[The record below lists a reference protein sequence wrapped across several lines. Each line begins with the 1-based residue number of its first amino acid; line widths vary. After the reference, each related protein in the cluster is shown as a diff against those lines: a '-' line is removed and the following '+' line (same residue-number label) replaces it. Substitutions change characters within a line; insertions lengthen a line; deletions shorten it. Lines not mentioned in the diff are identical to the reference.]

1 MLIPPLLLIGCG
13 RMGNAL
19 LRGWEAQGL
28 SSSVVVDPG
37 AAVVPPPH
45 LKVDDASLVPVSFKP
60 EIVILAVKP
69 QTVDAILPLVV
80 PFVRDAIV
88 LSIMAGRSI
97 SGLASALGGDV
108 AIVRAMPNT
117 PAAIGRGITVACAGP
132 GVRAPQRELCARLL
146 AAAGAAAWVENEA
159 LLDPVTALSGSGPAY
174 VFLLAELLEA
184 AGIEQG
190 LPPALARQL
199 ARLTVSGAGALLDA
213 SPDEDA
219 CALRRAVTSSGG
231 TTASALDIL
240 MGPTAWPASIPA
252 AIEAATQR
260 SRALAR

>member
-1 MLIPPLLLIGCG
+1 MP
-13 RMGNAL
+13 A
-19 LRGWEAQGL
+19 
-28 SSSVVVDPG
+28 
-37 AAVVPPPH
+37 PH
-45 LKVDDASLVPVSFKP
+45 LWVKDASLVAASFKP

-69 QTVDAILPLVV
+69 QAVDAILPSVV
-80 PFVRDAIV
+80 PFARDAVV

-97 SGLASALGGDV
+97 SGLASALGPAA

-132 GVRAPQRELCARLL
+132 DVRASQRELCERLL
-146 AAAGAAAWVENEA
+146 AAVGATAWVEDEA

-190 LPPALARQL
+190 LPPPLARQL

-213 SPDEDA
+213 APHEDA
-219 CALRRAVTSSGG
+219 ASLRRAVTSPGG

-240 MGPTAWPASIPA
+240 MGPSAWPASIPA

-260 SRALAR
+260 SRVLAR